1 MECVAK
7 LPKSYGKDEE
17 CWGERCLSGMTK
29 YVASF
34 IRSYA
39 DIVVPLHNL
48 THRSVEFKWKD
59 VHREALE
66 RLKCSLTSDELMAS
80 FDPNKKSILVVDAS
94 SIGLGDMLIQRGKV
108 ISYASK
114 AL

>member
-1 MECVAK
+1 
-7 LPKSYGKDEE
+7 
-17 CWGERCLSGMTK
+17 MTN
-29 YVASF
+29 YMASF
-34 IRSYA
+34 IRGYA

-48 THRSVEFKWKD
+48 THKNVEFKWKD

-94 SIGLGDMLIQRGKV
+94 SFGLGDMLIQRGKV
-108 ISYASK
+108 ISFASK

>member
-1 MECVAK
+1 MKNAEV
-7 LPKSYGKDEE
+7 SDV
-17 CWGERCLSGMTK
+17 RSLSGMTN

-34 IRSYA
+34 IHGYA
-39 DIVVPLHNL
+39 DIEAPLHNL
-48 THRSVEFKWKD
+48 THKSVEFKWKD

-66 RLKCSLTSDELMAS
+66 RLKCNLTSDELMAS

-94 SIGLGDMLIQRGKV
+94 SIGLGDMLIQRVKV

>member
-7 LPKSYGKDEE
+7 LPKSYWKDEE
-17 CWGERCLSGMTK
+17 CWGERYLSGMTN
-29 YVASF
+29 YMASF
-34 IRSYA
+34 IRGYA

-48 THRSVEFKWKD
+48 THKSVEFKWKD

-66 RLKCSLTSDELMAS
+66 RLKCSLTSDELVAS

>member
-1 MECVAK
+1 
-7 LPKSYGKDEE
+7 
-17 CWGERCLSGMTK
+17 
-29 YVASF
+29 
-34 IRSYA
+34 
-39 DIVVPLHNL
+39 
-48 THRSVEFKWKD
+48 
-59 VHREALE
+59 
-66 RLKCSLTSDELMAS
+66 MAS